1 MSRRSWILRS
11 VGYSYV
17 RGLCKCTKESS
28 KLAFDRSNSLVESTW
43 VLVVMFVVEVT
54 KKLTFKLQIVSAQT
68 FNVTQDD
75 YQKIVNGG
83 KRYSRAQI
91 RAGTISW

>member
-1 MSRRSWILRS
+1 MKIIYQDNILSWYIGIPRSPTLE
-11 VGYSYV
+11 
-17 RGLCKCTKESS
+17 T
-28 KLAFDRSNSLVESTW
+28 NESTW

-54 KKLTFKLQIVSAQT
+54 DKLTFKLKIVSAQT
-68 FNVTQDD
+68 FNVTHDD